1 MTRYVEDQLFE
12 LAFPLL
18 KRVHRIPRK
27 HKVEWHK
34 HLRGYEVD
42 VYITWRSH
50 YGSLYKKTDKK
61 NTNLSSEEKTV
72 LKTLDKY
79 GSLPLK
85 GIVEFSQLPRRT
97 VLKTVNTLIK
107 KRLIKRKPITMLKS
121 MVIELKENDIVKAL
135 DQALKRRNLALFT
148 YVVINLKPAYLF
160 RLLIQY
166 HLSILQE
173 AVNKG
178 IGLISVAGEKPV
190 LLLRAEMNINR
201 GLVLDDF
208 LREQNKN
215 DKK

>member
-1 MTRYVEDQLFE
+1 MVKIKYAEDKLFDK
-12 LAFPLL
+12 AFPLL

-27 HKVEWHK
+27 HKVEWHR

-50 YGSLYKKTDKK
+50 YGSLYKKADKK

-85 GIVEFSQLPRRT
+85 GIVEFSRLPRRT

-135 DQALKRRNLALFT
+135 DQALKRRSLALFT

-160 RLLIQY
+160 RLLVQY
-166 HLSILQE
+166 HLGILKE

-178 IGLISVAGEKPV
+178 IGLISVAGGNPV
-190 LLLRAEMNINR
+190 LLLRAEMNINH
-201 GLVLDDF
+201 GHVLDDF
-208 LREQNKN
+208 MKEES
-215 DKK
+215 

>member
-50 YGSLYKKTDKK
+50 YGSLYKKADKK

-85 GIVEFSQLPRRT
+85 GIVEFSRLPRRT

-135 DQALKRRNLALFT
+135 DQALKRRNLAPFT

-166 HLSILQE
+166 HMGILQE

-178 IGLISVAGEKPV
+178 IGLISVSGGNPV
-190 LLLRAEMNINR
+190 LLLRSEINTNWII
-201 GLVLDDF
+201 DNYF
-208 LREQNKN
+208 KEIQNDRK
-215 DKK
+215 

>member
-1 MTRYVEDQLFE
+1 VVKIKYAEDKLFDK
-12 LAFPLL
+12 AFPLL

-27 HKVEWHK
+27 HKVEWHR

-50 YGSLYKKTDKK
+50 YGSLYKKADKK

-85 GIVEFSQLPRRT
+85 GIVEFSRLPRRT

-135 DQALKRRNLALFT
+135 DQALKRRSLALFT

-160 RLLIQY
+160 RLLVQY
-166 HLSILQE
+166 HLGILKE

-178 IGLISVAGEKPV
+178 IGLISVAGGNPV
-190 LLLRAEMNINR
+190 LLLRAEMNINH
-201 GLVLDDF
+201 GHVLDDF
-208 LREQNKN
+208 MKEES
-215 DKK
+215 

>member
-50 YGSLYKKTDKK
+50 YGSLYKKADKK

-85 GIVEFSQLPRRT
+85 GIVEFSRLPRRT

-166 HLSILQE
+166 HMGILQE

-178 IGLISVAGEKPV
+178 IGLISVSGGNPV
-190 LLLRAEMNINR
+190 LLLRSEINTNWII
-201 GLVLDDF
+201 DNYF
-208 LREQNKN
+208 KEIQNDRK
-215 DKK
+215 

>member
-1 MTRYVEDQLFE
+1 VDELTRYVEDQLFE

-85 GIVEFSQLPRRT
+85 GIVEFSRLPRRT

-166 HLSILQE
+166 HMGILQE

-178 IGLISVAGEKPV
+178 IGLISVSGGNPV
-190 LLLRAEMNINR
+190 LLLRSEINTNWII
-201 GLVLDDF
+201 DNYF
-208 LREQNKN
+208 KEIQNDRK
-215 DKK
+215 

>member
-1 MTRYVEDQLFE
+1 MVKIKYAEDKLFDK
-12 LAFPLL
+12 AFPLL

-50 YGSLYKKTDKK
+50 YGSLYKKADKK

-85 GIVEFSQLPRRT
+85 GIVEFSRLPRRT

-178 IGLISVAGEKPV
+178 IGLISVAGGNPV
-190 LLLRAEMNINR
+190 LLLRAEMNINH
-201 GLVLDDF
+201 GHVLDDF
-208 LREQNKN
+208 MKEES
-215 DKK
+215 

>member
-85 GIVEFSQLPRRT
+85 GIVEFSRLPRRT

-121 MVIELKENDIVKAL
+121 MVIELKENDIVKAF

-160 RLLIQY
+160 RLLVQY
-166 HLSILQE
+166 HLGILKE

-178 IGLISVAGEKPV
+178 IGLISVAGGNPV
-190 LLLRAEMNINR
+190 LLLRAEMNINH
-201 GLVLDDF
+201 GHVLDDF
-208 LREQNKN
+208 MKEES
-215 DKK
+215 

>member
-1 MTRYVEDQLFE
+1 LTRYVEDQLFE